1 MGGPGISPIAQTA
14 PSGPRV
20 AETIFDPKEPTSV
33 NTSRSGRATATAV
46 GVGPVRGGNGITHGA
61 SAKGVV
67 DVAGLGVDVTGVAVG
82 EAWDADGV
90 AFTSLGGRPGCF
102 LQPAASVHVQ
112 VSSLVSCDPEF
123 DCHMSL
129 NATSS

>member
-1 MGGPGISPIAQTA
+1 M
-14 PSGPRV
+14 
-20 AETIFDPKEPTSV
+20 
-33 NTSRSGRATATAV
+33 
-46 GVGPVRGGNGITHGA
+46 THGA

-67 DVAGLGVDVTGVAVG
+67 EVAGLGVDVTGVAVG

-112 VSSLVSCDPEF
+112 VSSLVSCVDRDV
-123 DCHMSL
+123 DCHISL
-129 NATSS
+129 KVTISCRGVSYTADKTVPGPVVGGPASTQ